1 MTILMYI
8 LSIVC
13 KGFFFSTFSPI
24 LQLQTRAI
32 LADGR
37 RLDILNFVYISLV
50 ISNLNTYISVDHF
63 IILKFL

>member
-13 KGFFFSTFSPI
+13 KGFFFSTLSPI

-50 ISNLNTYISVDHF
+50 ISNLNTYI
-63 IILKFL
+63 

>member
-13 KGFFFSTFSPI
+13 KGFFFSTFSPT

-63 IILKFL
+63 IIL

>member
-13 KGFFFSTFSPI
+13 KRFFFSTFSPI

-63 IILKFL
+63 IIL

>member
-8 LSIVC
+8 LPIVY
-13 KGFFFSTFSPI
+13 KGFFFSTFSLT

-63 IILKFL
+63 IIL